1 MLAPEDVSEKAIVLL
16 KDTFTNLGPRLQTSN
31 VEIHEDFIQTTMDR
45 LKVWDTRSVAKIL
58 SLKLAAFVLEL
69 LCN

>member
-1 MLAPEDVSEKAIVLL
+1 MLAPDDVSEKAIVLL

-45 LKVWDTRSVAKIL
+45 LKVWDTRSVAKNFIT
-58 SLKLAAFVLEL
+58 
-69 LCN
+69 